1 MLNPDSIA
9 ERTEP
14 VRLRLS
20 SYYEGGYALNRR
32 QIWLLAAGLSL
43 VLLLAAPSARADQ
56 VRIQPSYPVPSY
68 VTQVLDIAAGEIGYR
83 EGDHG
88 YTKYGEWSGDPYAQ
102 WCAEFLCWCVDQ
114 VDQRD
119 GTELLGT
126 VFPRYS
132 GQNTGRS
139 WFIRNG
145 RYVVRNGNLD
155 GWGYQWLYGED
166 HFLTPGEY
174 IPEPSDWVF
183 FTWTD
188 TQDTDHVA
196 MVEYCTRDTETGS
209 VTIHCI
215 EGNTPVAV
223 KRAEYDLT
231 YNRILGFGTV
241 HDTAEWTI
249 RSGNSGFKVRELQEK
264 LVRLGLMTPDQVDG
278 ICGSSTI
285 LAVRAWQ
292 SSHGLKQTGIANL
305 ETQRSMD
312 RRLAREADADFS
324 AWIVE
329 DSDPADAL
337 ALDNVPSLSDLMR
350 RYGQRSGE
358 GDLEL
363 N

>member
-1 MLNPDSIA
+1 MNKK
-9 ERTEP
+9 
-14 VRLRLS
+14 RLR
-20 SYYEGGYALNRR
+20 R
-32 QIWLLAAGLSL
+32 LACGLCA
-43 VLLLAAPSARADQ
+43 LLLFAVMPARADQ
-56 VRIQPSYPVPSY
+56 VRIQPAYPIPASVAR
-68 VTQVLDIAAGEIGYR
+68 VLSVAAGEIGYR
-83 EGDHG
+83 EGEHG

-114 VDQRD
+114 VDQQD
-119 GTELLGT
+119 GSALLGT

-132 GQNTGRS
+132 GQNTGRN
-139 WFIRNG
+139 WFIRQG

-155 GWGYQWLYGED
+155 GWGYQWLYGSD

-174 IPEPSDWVF
+174 IPEPGDWVF

-196 MVEYCTRDTETGS
+196 LVEYCTRDTETGS

-231 YNRILGFGTV
+231 YSRILGFGTV

-249 RSGNSGFKVRELQEK
+249 RSGNSGFKVRQLQEK
-264 LVRLGLMTPDQVDG
+264 LVKLGLMTADQVDG
-278 ICGSSTI
+278 VCGNATV

-292 SSHGLKQTGIANL
+292 ASQGLKQTGIANL
-305 ETQRSMD
+305 ETQRSID
-312 RRLAREADADFS
+312 KRLAREADADFS
-324 AWIVE
+324 AWSIE
-329 DSDPADAL
+329 DSNPSDPLSLDDVPDLSAL
-337 ALDNVPSLSDLMR
+337 LN
-350 RYGQRSGE
+350 RYGQQAGAE

-363 N
+363 Q